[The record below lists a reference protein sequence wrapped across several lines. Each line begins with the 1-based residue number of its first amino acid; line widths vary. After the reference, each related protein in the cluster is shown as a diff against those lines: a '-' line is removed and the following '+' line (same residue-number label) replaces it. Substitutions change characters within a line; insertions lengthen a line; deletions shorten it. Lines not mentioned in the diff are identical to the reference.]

1 MNTVQGRIR
10 DLEDSND
17 RYRELI
23 NQQSMSM
30 ATMRDKADFV
40 PILEKK
46 LAMFTENL
54 ENQRQTI
61 ENLKEEKKLVNKK
74 FKQENS
80 DLETELLKNNELL
93 AKVNNDFL

>member
-1 MNTVQGRIR
+1 VQGRIR

>member
-1 MNTVQGRIR
+1 
-10 DLEDSND
+10 
-17 RYRELI
+17 
-23 NQQSMSM
+23 MSM

-80 DLETELLKNNELL
+80 DLETELLRNNELL

>member
-1 MNTVQGRIR
+1 
-10 DLEDSND
+10 
-17 RYRELI
+17 
-23 NQQSMSM
+23 MSM

-80 DLETELLKNNELL
+80 DLETELHRNNELL

>member
-1 MNTVQGRIR
+1 VQGRIR

-80 DLETELLKNNELL
+80 DLETELLRNNELL

>member
-1 MNTVQGRIR
+1 
-10 DLEDSND
+10 
-17 RYRELI
+17 
-23 NQQSMSM
+23 MSM

>member
-1 MNTVQGRIR
+1 MQGRIR

-23 NQQSMSM
+23 NQQSVSM

-46 LAMFTENL
+46 LGMLQENL
-54 ENQRQTI
+54 DNQRQTI
-61 ENLKEEKKLVNKK
+61 ENLKEEKKLVNRKM
-74 FKQENS
+74 KQENS
-80 DLETELLKNNELL
+80 DLENELNRNNDLL